1 MSKPLQ
7 TGSGGA
13 FGALRRFVRRPNQ
26 GEHCAMCGLGL
37 RPAHQHIIEFA
48 NRKLICVCDAC
59 AILFDNPS
67 GTKYR
72 RVPRRVRFLTDFRI
86 TDSQWDGLM
95 LPINMAFFFR
105 CSQQGRMVA
114 MYPSPAGGMESL
126 LTLDAWEE
134 IARENPALRDM
145 ESDVEA
151 LLVNRLGYSRGFGG
165 AEYYIV
171 PVDECYKLIGLIRTH
186 WRGLSGGTEVWRQM
200 AAFFAELKTKAGA
213 AVESSHA

>member
-1 MSKPLQ
+1 MNKLPQ

-13 FGALRRFVRRPNQ
+13 FGALRRFVRRSDPV
-26 GEHCAMCGLGL
+26 ERCAMCGLEL
-37 RPAHQHIIEFA
+37 RPTHQHIVEFA

-72 RVPRRVRFLTDFRI
+72 RVPRRVRFLVDFRI

-105 CSQQGRMVA
+105 CSHQGRMVA

-126 LTLDAWEE
+126 LTFDAWEE
-134 IARENPALRDM
+134 IASENAALRDM
-145 ESDVEA
+145 EPDVEA
-151 LLVNRLGYSRGFGG
+151 LLVNRLGYSRGFSN
-165 AEYYIV
+165 AEYYIA
-171 PVDECYKLIGLIRTH
+171 PMDDCYKLIGLIRAH
-186 WRGLSGGTEVWRQM
+186 WQGLSGGTEVWRQM
-200 AAFFAELKTKAGA
+200 ASFFTELKTKAGA
-213 AVESSHA
+213 GAGASHA